1 VSTPSTVAPA
11 AASRG
16 FAGEIVANG
25 HPTYDEARGTF
36 NALVDRRPVAIAR
49 CRGTDDVAIALAV
62 AREQGLPV
70 AVRGGGHNVAGHAVC
85 DGGLVVDL
93 SGLDTVEVDPDAR
106 IARAGGG
113 ATWRAFDAATTAH
126 GLAAPGGTFGT
137 TGVGGLTLGGGIGF
151 LIGRYGLSC
160 DNLVGAEVVTVEG
173 DVLEVGED
181 AHPELFWALRGGG
194 GNFGVV
200 TRLDFRLHPV
210 SDVVGGMLI
219 WRHAAAPDA
228 MRTFRDTALA
238 APDDFTIQSVIG
250 ESVALGQIVFVV
262 IVCST
267 GDDEEPPLL
276 RRLRGVPGLLSDD
289 VRPRPYLELQRMLDL
304 PFGLRH
310 YWKGHFVRE
319 LPDALL
325 DEIWRAAAPGGPRGS
340 ILIEAIHGAAAR
352 VAPDATAVGFREA
365 AFNVSALSIWEDP
378 AADESQVAWARTTAA
393 AAEPYTLRGGGYL
406 NYMQADEPIERVR
419 AAFGAEAF
427 ERLQAVKRTYDP
439 ENTLRFNQNV
449 PPA

>member
-1 VSTPSTVAPA
+1 MARMAILGTDTFSGQILTADD
-11 AASRG
+11 RG
-16 FAGEIVANG
+16 
-25 HPTYDEARGTF
+25 YDEARTTF
-36 NALVDRRPVAIAR
+36 NALVDRRPIAIAR
-49 CRGTDDVAIALAV
+49 CRSTTDVVAALGA
-62 AREQGLPV
+62 AAEHALPV
-70 AVRGGGHNVAGHAVC
+70 AVRGGGHNVAGHAVG
-85 DGGLVVDL
+85 DGGLVVEL
-93 SGLDTVEVDPDAR
+93 SGLSAVEVDPDAR

-113 ATWRAFDAATTAH
+113 ATWRVFDAATQPH
-126 GLAAPGGTFGT
+126 GLAAPGGTFAT

-151 LIGRYGLSC
+151 LIGRHGLSC
-160 DNLVGAEVVTVEG
+160 DNLVGAQLVTVDG

-181 AHPELFWALRGGG
+181 SHPDLFWAIRGGG

-219 WRHAAAPDA
+219 WPYADAPEA
-228 MRTFRDTALA
+228 MRAFRDAALE

-267 GDDEEPPLL
+267 GDDEEPSLL
-276 RRLRGVPGLLSDD
+276 RRLRGVPGLIRDE
-289 VRPRPYLELQRMLDL
+289 VRPRPYLELQRLLDL

-319 LPDALL
+319 LPDVLV
-325 DEIWRAAAPGGPRGS
+325 DDIWRATAPAGPRGS
-340 ILIEAIHGAAAR
+340 ILIEAIHGAAKR
-352 VAPDATAVGFREA
+352 VPRDATAVGFRDA

-378 AADESQVAWARTTAA
+378 ATDEAQVAWARTTAA
-393 AAEPYTLRGGGYL
+393 TAEPYTLRGGGYL
-406 NYMQADEPIERVR
+406 NYMQADEPIDRVR
-419 AAFGAEAF
+419 AAFGPDTF
-427 ERLQAVKRTYDP
+427 ERLQTVKQRYDP
-439 ENTLRFNQNV
+439 GNVLRFNQNI